1 MNLSELDGLSVIVR
15 SDAGETPA
23 MTQMRAWTF
32 LNALAASGS
41 GSGSAS
47 ASKDTDAETEA
58 HAMAT
63 ARKRVCEQFLGC
75 RYSSGATSAP
85 ASASA
90 ADSLTKD
97 AAHCHKGHVRKH

>member
-15 SDAGETPA
+15 ADAGETPA

-32 LNALAASGS
+32 LQALAAF
-41 GSGSAS
+41 GSAS
-47 ASKDTDAETEA
+47 ASKDTEAETEA

-85 ASASA
+85 ASA

-97 AAHCHKGHVRKH
+97 AAHCHKGPNRHVRKH